1 MSGVRDTSIEVFH
14 RIREEGLLSERRLEV
29 YSSLFQHGP
38 ASANELFRKMH
49 GSIRVSQAAIQ
60 PRLNELVAM
69 GVASEVQIRPCRVT
83 GNRVIE
89 YDVTS
94 KMPKKLEKKEPTKL
108 RRVNPYKLA
117 FDIKT
122 ALLIGPMS
130 QMNNRLDRVFRE
142 HFGFSWSEIVVD
154 PKPRQKHPTQTEIE
168 F

>member
-14 RIREEGLLSERRLEV
+14 RIRAEGLLSERRLEV
-29 YSSLFQHGP
+29 YSALFEHGP
-38 ASANELFRKMH
+38 CSANELFRKMR

-69 GVASEVQIRPCRVT
+69 GCAVELQTRPCRVT

-108 RRVNPYKLA
+108 KRVNALKLA
-117 FDIKT
+117 FDLKT
-122 ALLIGPMS
+122 ALMIGPMN
-130 QMNNRLDRVFRE
+130 QMINRLDQVFLS
-142 HFGFSWSEIVVD
+142 HFDFSWSDIVVN
-154 PKPRQKHPTQTEIE
+154 PKQRQKHPKQTE
-168 F
+168 FDL